1 MPSRNARRVKRYKG
15 DTALKRRYTVIE
27 AAKAL
32 GVGTDAVRKRV
43 ARGTV
48 EHEKV
53 DNTVYVWLDDGHD
66 GGTNGDGAELL
77 EANRVSDEIGRLA
90 YVVLRAVNRKQAKGS
105 TVRIV
110 SPRDPEVAH
119 ELGMDPDEDRLL
131 RAVEYLLEQGYV
143 VPAGIDLPRG
153 DYTIAPAGLE
163 WLEMGVTE
171 PPGAP
176 GEEAIEPV
184 EDTTELPQEQLP
196 RRLSQPLIEARK
208 QLDREPIERPW
219 WRRMFGG

>member
-1 MPSRNARRVKRYKG
+1 MA
-15 DTALKRRYTVIE
+15 E
-27 AAKAL
+27 E
-32 GVGTDAVRKRV
+32 VR
-43 ARGTV
+43 GLT
-48 EHEKV
+48 
-53 DNTVYVWLDDGHD
+53 
-66 GGTNGDGAELL
+66 
-77 EANRVSDEIGRLA
+77 VSDEIEEIEELA
-90 YVVLRAVNRKQAKGS
+90 YVVLRTVNRKQAKGS

-110 SPRDPEVAH
+110 TPRDPEVAH
-119 ELGMDPDEDRLL
+119 ELGMDPDEDVILT
-131 RAVEYLLEQGYV
+131 AVEYLLEQGYI
-143 VPAGIDLPRG
+143 VPAGIGLPRG

-171 PPGAP
+171 SPEVP